1 MSVFKADNINLKSK
15 ITELENRLINL
26 AGAFKIFQ
34 SGMQGKEHE
43 MNNQIANL
51 IANAKTE
58 LKIVAPFITQ
68 EYVVLLQD
76 RVKAGVKIQIV
87 LNDRRFWDANS
98 AKFYD
103 QLKATPGI
111 DLINNPNVKYLL
123 IWTPESSLYSSG
135 PLDKTSLMKTVLIGT
150 LVTEKSKND
159 ELLLIIKEMLPSFMR

>member
-1 MSVFKADNINLKSK
+1 MSMLKADNISLKTK

-58 LKIVAPFITQ
+58 LKIVAPYITQ

-76 RVKAGVKIQIV
+76 RVKNGVKIQIV
-87 LNDRRFWDANS
+87 LNDRRFWDPAV

-103 QLKATPGI
+103 QLKATSGI

-123 IWTPESSLYSSG
+123 VWTPEAVLYSSG

-150 LVTEKSKND
+150 LVTEKSKID